1 MRVGGAERVLQ
12 QMLNYF
18 MKVNFE
24 FQVDLLLAKKEGD
37 LLKGL
42 HKDINIVDFNKK
54 HVRDC
59 LIDLVRYL
67 KINRPNVF
75 ISVLDYANIIASL
88 AHIISRCNSRL
99 ILWEHSIISY
109 HSQKTISKVWIIRY
123 FLIRMFYNHAHKIIT
138 VSKGAKD
145 DLISDYSINKQKI
158 KIINNPI
165 DIQSV
170 ISLSEAEVKIPSIN
184 YKNKN
189 YIVSVG
195 RLATVKNYRLLIEA
209 YSKLSKILNYKLVI
223 IGDGPEYQNLQKQI
237 TGLNLESRIIL
248 TGYLENPYPLIKNAN
263 VFVVSSKWEGFNLVL
278 LEALALKRQIVS
290 TDCPCGPREILDNG
304 RFNLMVPV
312 DNSDAL
318 SNGILQ
324 IINGEIIFDEDSLL
338 QRANEFR
345 LEKICNEFMKF
356 ILRYK

>member
-1 MRVGGAERVLQ
+1 MRTGGAERVLQ
-12 QMLNYF
+12 QMLNYL
-18 MKVNFE
+18 MGGNSA
-24 FQVDLLLAKKEGD
+24 FQVDLLLAKKEGI

-42 HKDINIVDFNKK
+42 DGNINIVDFNKK

-59 LIDLVRYL
+59 LIDLVGYL
-67 KINRPNVF
+67 KINKPNVF
-75 ISVLDYANIIASL
+75 ISILDYVNIVASL
-88 AHIISRCNSRL
+88 AHIISRCNSKL

-109 HSQKTISKVWIIRY
+109 HSKKTISKLWIIRY

-145 DLISDYSINKQKI
+145 DLISHYSINKQKI

-170 ISLSEAEVKIPSIN
+170 ISLSEAKVKVPCIN
-184 YKNKN
+184 YKNEN

-195 RLATVKNYRLLIEA
+195 RLATVKNYKLLIEA
-209 YSKLSKILNYKLVI
+209 FSKLSKIFNYKLVI

-237 TGLNLESRIIL
+237 TGLNLENRIIL
-248 TGYLENPYPLIKNAN
+248 TGFLENPYPLIKNAN
-263 VFVVSSKWEGFNLVL
+263 VFVISSKWEGFPLVL

-290 TDCPCGPREILDNG
+290 TDSPSGPREILDNG
-304 RFNLMVPV
+304 KLNLMVPV

-324 IINGEIIFDEDSLL
+324 ILDGEIKFDEDLLL
-338 QRANEFR
+338 QRASEFR
-345 LEKICNEFMKF
+345 LEKKCNEFMKF
-356 ILRYK
+356 ILRCK